1 MQEVAHAMT
10 ARGFR
15 GEARFLPE
23 ARFRGPEWTLLL
35 AVVLY
40 CIAVQFA

>member
-1 MQEVAHAMT
+1 MEEVAHAMT

-23 ARFRGPEWTLLL
+23 ARFRGPEWALLF

-40 CIAVQFA
+40 CIAVRFA